1 MKMAR
6 PGTLSITITITISLT
21 IGLLALGA
29 SAVTGASQHAQDARD
44 AQDHHAGVMKRGAHV
59 MGFDQTTTTHHFRL
73 TRAGGII
80 EVTAND
86 AADKTAISQIQ
97 NHLQHIAAMF
107 GEGNFTAPMLI
118 HAQEPPGVADMKRA
132 GAAIGYKYEPLPRGG
147 RVLLTT
153 TATTHINAVHDFLR
167 FQITDH
173 KTGDPLEV
181 TPERN

>member
-1 MKMAR
+1 MKIRTLSA
-6 PGTLSITITITISLT
+6 PAVLSITITIMITMTLFT
-21 IGLLALGA
+21 LDATAVGA
-29 SAVTGASQHAQDARD
+29 AQD

-97 NHLQHIAAMF
+97 NHLRHIAVMF
-107 GEGNFTAPMLI
+107 SEGNFTAPMLI
-118 HAQEPPGVADMKRA
+118 HAQEPPGVAEMKRA
-132 GAAIGYKYEPLPRGG
+132 GAAVGYKYEPLPRGG
-147 RVLLTT
+147 RVVVNT
-153 TATTHINAVHDFLR
+153 TAHVKAVHEFLR

-181 TPERN
+181 TAERN